1 MLDQFSVPAKLYML
15 LLITAASLIG
25 LGLYGIGDLK
35 KMDDN
40 THSLYADRVL
50 PIQQLSDIRFAYAD
64 RMLPIAQKVSSHQL
78 TFSKA
83 KEELKQSRDI
93 INANW
98 QAYKLTYLTP
108 REALLVKQ
116 TDVVKKQ
123 TDKAFDTLEG
133 ILIREDPLMLD
144 RFVHQRPAAD
154 HDPFFVKLT
163 QLMALQVQVG
173 KELLNNNNEIY
184 HATVKKF
191 IVLIVV
197 ALVLAMS
204 LSIYIVKNING
215 LIKNIQRSSHLEKE
229 SEERYRSLFEQ
240 ASDAIYVN
248 NMEGD
253 FIQVNDSMCKTVG
266 YSREEL
272 LGMNVRDLL
281 NEELLRL
288 NPLLY
293 KQVAPGTT
301 IIGERKFVH
310 RSGEII
316 DIEINGKK
324 FADDRV
330 IVIFRDISE
339 RKKMEA
345 ELRNAEVR
353 FRTLADKSMVG
364 IYIVQNGKFV
374 YVNPRFAEVFGYEPA
389 ELINTYPVEQVVH
402 PQFRAIATENV
413 RLRLEEGKESVHYEA
428 MGIRKDGSAN
438 WVEFFGSR
446 TDLEGEPTIIGS
458 MIEITERKK
467 AEDELRAS
475 EKKYR
480 LLFESSP
487 VPLWIVAKDDLKVIA
502 ANAAAA
508 TLYGYTPD
516 DLWNMD
522 VKKLRPS
529 ANWEKLLASYREDI
543 ATARDFGVI
552 EHIKKDGSPI
562 WVNISAQDI
571 VFEGRLVR
579 LSSTNDVTEKLLAE
593 ALLKKTQANLQTILN
608 NTDTAYAL
616 LNADLDI
623 LEYNN
628 KALIFAKAEFN
639 FDPDSGGRLL
649 DLMPESRR
657 ERFMAYINDVFEG
670 KTISYEVNYPQPNN
684 KDGWYYVRMFPIADS
699 IGNILGLVLAIND
712 VTERKEAEQSLQQAY
727 ERIKNHIEFIREII
741 WKQSHIL
748 RSPLANLKGLMT
760 ILRTDTGDRE
770 VLGHIETE
778 FDRMDKVLI
787 EMAEDSSKDDRG

>member
-1 MLDQFSVPAKLYML
+1 ML

-25 LGLYGIGDLK
+25 LGLYGIDDLK

-50 PIQQLSDIRFAYAD
+50 PIQQLSDIRFAYTD
-64 RMLPIAQKVSSHQL
+64 RMLPIAQKTSDHQL

-83 KEELKQSRDI
+83 KVELQQSRDI
-93 INANW
+93 INTNW

-123 TDKAFDTLEG
+123 TDEAFDTLEA
-133 ILIREDPLMLD
+133 ILAKEDPLMLD
-144 RFVHQRPAAD
+144 RFIHQRLAAD
-154 HDPFFVKLT
+154 HDPFFMKLT

-191 IVLIVV
+191 LVLIVV

-215 LIKNIQRSSHLEKE
+215 LIKNIQSSNHLKKE

-248 NMEGD
+248 NMEGN

-272 LGMNVRDLL
+272 LSMNVRDLL
-281 NEELLRL
+281 NDELIRL

-293 KQVAPGTT
+293 KQVTPGTS

-310 RSGEII
+310 RNGEII

-324 FADDRV
+324 FTDDRV

-374 YVNPRFAEVFGYEPA
+374 YVNPRFADVFGYEPG

-402 PQFRAIATENV
+402 PTFRSIATENV
-413 RLRLEEGKESVHYEA
+413 RARLEDGKESVHYEA

-446 TDLEGEPTIIGS
+446 TDLDGEPTIIGS
-458 MIEITERKK
+458 MVEITERKK

-487 VPLWIVAKDDLKVIA
+487 VPLWIVAKDDLRVIA
-502 ANAAAA
+502 ANAAASS
-508 TLYGYTPD
+508 LYGYTPD
-516 DLWNMD
+516 DFRNMD
-522 VKKLRPS
+522 VKKLRPV
-529 ANWEKLLASYREDI
+529 ADWERLIDIYREDI
-543 ATARDFGVI
+543 VTAKDFGVI
-552 EHIKKDGSPI
+552 EHIKKDGTPI

-571 VFEGRLVR
+571 IFEGRLVR
-579 LSSTNDVTEKLLAE
+579 LSSTNDVTEKLIAE
-593 ALLKKTQANLQTILN
+593 HLLKNTQANLQTILN

-616 LNADLDI
+616 LNANLDI

-639 FDPDSGGRLL
+639 FDPDRKGKLL

-657 ERFMAYINDVFEG
+657 ARFMDHINEVFKG
-670 KTISYEVNYPQPNN
+670 NTISYEVNYPQPDNS
-684 KDGWYYVRMFPIADS
+684 DGWYYVRMFPIADS

-727 ERIKNHIEFIREII
+727 ERIKTHIEFIKEII
-741 WKQSHIL
+741 WKQSHVL

-760 ILRTDTGDRE
+760 ILRADTSDRE

-787 EMAEDSSKDDRG
+787 EMAEDSSNDDRG